1 MAVIVPE
8 DFDTSTLPHSERRV
22 LKALSEQLDDGWYL
36 VPSIRIAH
44 RGQDREIDILAI
56 SANHGA
62 LVLEVKGGGVR
73 VEGGR
78 WFSYDKSIKN
88 PLEQGSGAKYALLDL
103 MPRSGAGDRSLF
115 ITHAAVLPDV
125 IAPPGGLGP
134 DAPKKLLIDKADL
147 DDPIRA
153 IEQILRRETVPPERV
168 DVLIRTVRP
177 NITLT
182 VENGRYYDAAKRAID
197 ASTKERLGAA
207 RSMDANPR
215 VLIEGGAGTGKTWLV
230 VDWARRALERGERT
244 AVVCFNRPMA
254 DRLAS
259 LLAGTDAVVD
269 TYHGLGLGLLEPFG
283 FAAPTDAGPEF
294 WQKAVTKELG
304 KRARKIGTP
313 FDTIIVDEAQDLRP
327 KWLDS
332 LRALL
337 DPDGPARLLMVMDP
351 AQAIYVD
358 KWKDS
363 DEFFR
368 STLDV
373 NLRNSRSIGELCA
386 RLGGPPHLQ
395 DNPAGA
401 RPWTMPAISGAKELV
416 KRVGSALDRLIAD
429 GVPPGEIAVLTSR
442 RADRDRLLE
451 AGAGKIALT
460 RWEERDSGAVMCET
474 IHRTKGLEWTA
485 VIIATLDDPIEE
497 RLLYI
502 GASRARMEL
511 VGVGRTSLT
520 ELFDQRR

>member
-1 MAVIVPE
+1 M
-8 DFDTSTLPHSERRV
+8 
-22 LKALSEQLDDGWYL
+22 
-36 VPSIRIAH
+36 
-44 RGQDREIDILAI
+44 
-56 SANHGA
+56 
-62 LVLEVKGGGVR
+62 
-73 VEGGR
+73 
-78 WFSYDKSIKN
+78 
-88 PLEQGSGAKYALLDL
+88 
-103 MPRSGAGDRSLF
+103 
-115 ITHAAVLPDV
+115 
-125 IAPPGGLGP
+125 
-134 DAPKKLLIDKADL
+134 
-147 DDPIRA
+147 
-153 IEQILRRETVPPERV
+153 
-168 DVLIRTVRP
+168 RP

-259 LLAGTDAVVD
+259 LLAGSDAVVD

-283 FAAPTDAGPEF
+283 FAAPDDAGPEF

-304 KRARKIGTP
+304 KRAKKIGTP

-337 DPDGPARLLMVMDP
+337 DPGRPGPVAHGHGPGPGDLRRQVEGLRRVLPLDARRQPQELAQHRRAVRPARRATP
-351 AQAIYVD
+351 PPGQPGRSQAVD
-358 KWKDS
+358 VGGLGGQGARETSGD
-363 DEFFR
+363 R
-368 STLDV
+368 T
-373 NLRNSRSIGELCA
+373 RPSRS
-386 RLGGPPHLQ
+386 
-395 DNPAGA
+395 
-401 RPWTMPAISGAKELV
+401 S
-416 KRVGSALDRLIAD
+416 D

-451 AGAGKIALT
+451 VGAGKIPLT

-485 VIIATLDDPIEE
+485 VVIATLDDPIEE

-520 ELFDQRR
+520 ELFGQRR